1 MEIAFILSYPRIV
14 PTDGVVGQANTWKKG
29 LEKLGH
35 AVTLINMWEE
45 NNWKQFDIILFFGF
59 NEYMQDIIKWLYPI
73 NPHIVV
79 APILDPNYS
88 LIALKCYSHWGCN
101 KLRLNN
107 PYHALRSCKEK
118 VKQFL
123 VRSEY
128 EKLYLSQGFGIP
140 ASKCRIIPLSYN
152 VNPESFENERE
163 PFCLHISLLCDARKN
178 VKRLIDASV
187 KYNFKLVLGG
197 ILRNEQEKKLLD
209 SWIRDKPNVTY
220 VGYISYDTMLD
231 LYKRAKVFALPSIYE
246 GVGIVAL
253 DAAAMGCDIVITQLG
268 GPKEYYNNMA
278 VEVNPYS
285 IDEIGLSVSQLM
297 QGQTFQPDLRKYILE
312 NYSLKNISE
321 QLEMAFSIVL

>member
-1 MEIAFILSYPRIV
+1 
-14 PTDGVVGQANTWKKG
+14 
-29 LEKLGH
+29 
-35 AVTLINMWEE
+35 
-45 NNWKQFDIILFFGF
+45 
-59 NEYMQDIIKWLYPI
+59 
-73 NPHIVV
+73 
-79 APILDPNYS
+79 
-88 LIALKCYSHWGCN
+88 KCYSRWGCN

-107 PYHALRSCKEK
+107 SYHALRSCKEK
-118 VKQFL
+118 VKLFL
-123 VRSEY
+123 VRSRY
-128 EKLYLSQGFGIP
+128 EKLYLSQGFGIS
-140 ASKCRIIPLSYN
+140 ASKFRIIPLSYN
-152 VNPESFENERE
+152 VNPESFGNERE

-220 VGYISYDTMLD
+220 MGYISYDTMLD

-253 DAAAMGCDIVITQLG
+253 DAAVMGCDIVITRLG

-278 VEVNPYS
+278 VEVDPYS
-285 IDEIGLSVSQLM
+285 IDEIGLAVSQLM